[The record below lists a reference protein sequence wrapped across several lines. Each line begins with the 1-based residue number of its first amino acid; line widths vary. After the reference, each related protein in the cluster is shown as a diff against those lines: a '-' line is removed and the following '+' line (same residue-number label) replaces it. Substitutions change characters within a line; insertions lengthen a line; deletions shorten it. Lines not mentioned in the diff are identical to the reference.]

1 MGNELSDRQAA
12 IRLRL
17 AGESID
23 DICRTLKRS
32 HSWFHKWWKRYLALG
47 PEGLYDLTRANQR
60 VVNRT
65 PPHIERAVIS
75 IRRRLAA
82 RATPQTRYSRVGAS
96 QIRAELEALGHSP
109 LPSLRTI
116 ERIVARAG
124 LTCPPLRLSPR
135 LSRSEY
141 PGPRAQDS
149 NQVHQ
154 VDVVGPRYLKGDS
167 TRYYFLVCKDIFD
180 QSVYMEFVN
189 SRKMDGI
196 LQFLVHAWQ
205 HLGLPEK
212 VQFDNGRE
220 FCGFGTTARYLSRV
234 IRLCLRLGVEVVF
247 IPEGMSWCNGSVEN
261 FNGWFQPLFL
271 RKPFRR
277 PGDVRREL
285 RRLMTVVNEEH
296 IHPRLGHQ
304 SAARYRRS
312 KQLRKLPAD
321 FSIDGRKLPIAVGKV
336 TFIRLVRTEGHINV
350 LGQRF
355 KVGKRLKFLYVI
367 ATIYTQRKILKVYHK
382 GRLVK
387 EFAYKVAA
395 K

>member
-23 DICRTLKRS
+23 EICRTLKRS
-32 HSWFHKWWKRYLALG
+32 KSWFHKWWQRYLALG
-47 PEGLYDLTRANQR
+47 PEGLYDLTRTNQQ

-82 RATPQTRYSRVGAS
+82 RATPQTRYSRVGAA
-96 QIRAELEALGHSP
+96 QIRAELETLGYTP

-135 LSRSEY
+135 LAQSEY

-167 TRYYFLVCKDIFD
+167 TRYYFLVCKDVFD
-180 QSVYMEFVN
+180 QSVYIEFVN
-189 SRKMDGI
+189 SRKMD
-196 LQFLVHAWQ
+196 LVLEFLVHAWQ

-220 FCGFGTTARYLSRV
+220 FCGFGYAARYLSRV
-234 IRLCLRLGVEVVF
+234 IRLSLRLGIEVVF
-247 IPEGMSWCNGSVEN
+247 IPEGMARRNGSVEN
-261 FNGWFQPLFL
+261 FNGWFQPLLL

-285 RRLMTVVNEEH
+285 RRLMQAVNEEH
-296 IHPRLGHQ
+296 IHPRLAHQ
-304 SAARYRRS
+304 TAARYRRS

-321 FSIDGRKLPIAVGKV
+321 FSVDGPKFPIAVGKV
-336 TFIRLVRTEGHINV
+336 TFVRLVTTAGHINI

-355 KVGKRLKFLYVI
+355 KVGKRLKFHYVI
-367 ATIYTQRKILKVYHK
+367 ATIYTQRKSLKVYHK

-387 EFAYKVAA
+387 EFAYKLTV